1 MRATVWHGPADVR
14 VETVPDPGILDD
26 GDVIIRVTSAAIC
39 GSDLHLYNG
48 FIPTMVAGDILGH
61 ETMGVVVEAG
71 RGVDRLR
78 IGDRVVVPFA
88 IACGRCEMCRQELWT
103 LCRNSNPDNAA
114 LEGIQG
120 YPAAGL
126 YGYSHLYGGYAGGQA
141 EYLRVPFADIGCLV
155 VPDDVPDDKVLFLSD
170 ILPTGWFAA
179 EQCEIQPGHAVAVWG
194 AGPVGQF
201 AVRSAF
207 LQGAEKVFSI
217 DRIPERLELAQRAG
231 AIPLDD
237 REDTVE
243 ALKLLTG
250 GRGPDACIDAV
261 GMEGHGGGIV
271 GAVDRVANVM
281 RLQMDR
287 PTALRSAIQACRPG
301 GRVAMAGVYTGA
313 DNLIPLGVLFG
324 KGLTLR
330 GGQTPVHRFL
340 RPLLARILEGEIQ
353 PDEVISHHLP
363 LDAAPDA
370 YRKFAAKEDGWV
382 KVVLHPAA

>member
-1 MRATVWHGPADVR
+1 MKAAVWHGPGDLR
-14 VETVPDPGILDD
+14 VDTVPDPEILDD
-26 GDVIIRVTSAAIC
+26 GDAIIRVTSSAIC
-39 GSDLHLYNG
+39 GSDLHLYHG
-48 FIPTMVAGDILGH
+48 YIPGMVAGDILGH
-61 ETMGVVVEAG
+61 EPMGEVVEVG
-71 RGVDRLR
+71 RGVDRVAV
-78 IGDRVVVPFA
+78 GDRVVVPFS
-88 IACGRCEMCRQELWT
+88 ISCGRCQACREGLWT
-103 LCRNSNPDNAA
+103 LCHNSNPNNPMV
-114 LEGIQG
+114 EGLFG

-126 YGYSHLYGGYAGGQA
+126 FGYSHLYGGYAGGQA
-141 EYLRVPFADIGCLV
+141 EYLRVPFADVGCLV
-155 VPDDVPDDKVLFLSD
+155 VPEDVPDDKVLFLSD

-179 EQCEIQPGHAVAVWG
+179 EQCGIAPGDSVAVWG

-207 LQGAEKVFSI
+207 LQGAEKVFAI
-217 DRIPERLELAQRAG
+217 DRIPERLELAQAAG

-261 GMEGHGGGIV
+261 GMEGHGGGIA

-281 RLQMDR
+281 RVQMDR
-287 PTALRSAIQACRPG
+287 PTALRAAIQACRPG
-301 GRVAMAGVYTGA
+301 GNVVMSGVYTGA

-330 GGQTPVHRFL
+330 GGQTPVQRYL
-340 RPLLARILEGEIQ
+340 RPLLARILQDEIR
-353 PDEVISHHLP
+353 PEEVISHHLP